1 MPSSVNPGIQIREIE
16 PALGTATF
24 SPVTVLRQPSK
35 ALAPV
40 WLWPNLLGLDAPLV
54 ADPWQIHIATGL
66 SALALFA
73 MLRFQGKPCPT
84 LLRVLA
90 DGVLLVHFA

>member
-24 SPVTVLRQPSK
+24 SPVTALRQPPK
-35 ALAPV
+35 AFAPV

-73 MLRFQGKPCPT
+73 MVRFEGKLCPT

-90 DGVLLVHFA
+90 DGVLLNNFG